1 MKTTVLAIALAVAPM
16 MFAGQTTPAKSAA
29 DQTTAASTKVKKVK
43 KQHVKKA
50 RPSSLPLQFQK
61 APRSAGLFYFIRS
74 AHRRYRANSPRC
86 RQLNFQKSPNVILS
100 ACSPQ

>member
-29 DQTTAASTKVKKVK
+29 DQTTAASTIVKKVK

-50 RPSSLPLQFQK
+50 PKTKTPAANPSK
-61 APRSAGLFYFIRS
+61 
-74 AHRRYRANSPRC
+74 
-86 RQLNFQKSPNVILS
+86 
-100 ACSPQ
+100 